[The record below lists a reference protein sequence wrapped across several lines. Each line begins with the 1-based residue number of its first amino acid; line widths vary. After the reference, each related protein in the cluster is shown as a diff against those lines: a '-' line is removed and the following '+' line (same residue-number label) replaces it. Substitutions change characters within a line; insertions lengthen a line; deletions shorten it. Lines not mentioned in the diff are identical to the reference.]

1 MRSSSAQAGEAGE
14 TAGGTPTSVRV
25 RTTVP
30 LGLSARGLKIGVPP
44 LSDDY
49 GDPGA
54 GVGDLDVRVGGDV
67 PVDSV
72 VADSRITEAR
82 LVRVDGLPVH
92 VAPGGGADLA
102 GNVAEHVPSGGVG
115 VVGPNVDPLVDDVAV
130 ARGVRV
136 EVAPLVAVRV
146 AAVPDVLDGGF
157 GGRRLPGASVVVLL
171 VVVRGLAEVEVEA
184 LADADVVDAAR
195 GDDEDPRLEG
205 PAVVETGGKP
215 DLDVRVAEIVACL
228 DPERAAR
235 VVHVEVGAV
244 DEVPNC
250 EGARDAVDPD
260 PGGAVVVE
268 DLLAFVVNPEKAQA
282 VVRRVPGADGPVVV
296 RVGEGHGGEGGGAAD
311 RKRGS
316 RIEGHHKALAA
327 GLVLVVGR
335 AFDVDRKSV

>member
-1 MRSSSAQAGEAGE
+1 MQSQTGRGRKGNPFAATPQGPPLRQSRSSMYTSSSSPTERNAISPNPKSPTFFDSSRRRPSCAITHFCASAGGTARRRSASSLTSSIRALRGTLTAVVGPMGSRRTARVMRSSSAQAGEAGE
-14 TAGGTPTSVRV
+14 TAGGAPTSVRV
-25 RTTVP
+25 RTTGP

-72 VADSRITEAR
+72 VADPRITEAR

-157 GGRRLPGASVVVLL
+157 VGPRLPCPS
-171 VVVRGLAEVEVEA
+171 
-184 LADADVVDAAR
+184 
-195 GDDEDPRLEG
+195 
-205 PAVVETGGKP
+205 
-215 DLDVRVAEIVACL
+215 
-228 DPERAAR
+228 
-235 VVHVEVGAV
+235 
-244 DEVPNC
+244 
-250 EGARDAVDPD
+250 
-260 PGGAVVVE
+260 
-268 DLLAFVVNPEKAQA
+268 
-282 VVRRVPGADGPVVV
+282 
-296 RVGEGHGGEGGGAAD
+296 
-311 RKRGS
+311 
-316 RIEGHHKALAA
+316 
-327 GLVLVVGR
+327 
-335 AFDVDRKSV
+335 

>member
-14 TAGGTPTSVRV
+14 TAGGTATSVRV

-157 GGRRLPGASVVVLL
+157 GGRSLPGASVVVLL

-205 PAVVETGGKP
+205 PAVVE
-215 DLDVRVAEIVACL
+215 
-228 DPERAAR
+228 
-235 VVHVEVGAV
+235 
-244 DEVPNC
+244 
-250 EGARDAVDPD
+250 
-260 PGGAVVVE
+260 PGGGRGGDGRGGGVDTEQGGVVVVE

-335 AFDVDRKSV
+335 AFDVVVGLVGGGVVGTPRRVGVGGGRARP